1 VRVLFYLSQ
10 NIYDKYFGLIK
21 EDLNILNDKIKSNVS
36 FYCKDYYFNSN
47 DIIDIKFNPDAFLFK
62 KEQDFIELNEEE
74 YDVNIFV
81 PDVSVNLKGNYIW
94 YSRGDP
100 YKSVLIVSSYIF
112 KKLIE
117 SKIDFSSYL
126 LLVYAQFIA
135 RYTVVIDTSHI
146 ITKNCL
152 NDHCADQIE
161 ILNVLNEEK
170 SLCKDCLKDI
180 LNDDFYKIIQQ
191 LISFIKKKINT
202 LANQEKIESK
212 ISKVIIKPETLEVE
226 IKPYQG
232 KYFEFEIF
240 MAKKCI
246 NLSDLYAKIYK
257 LLSNPSSE
265 IDGYSLYEV
274 DGGWRGE
281 VKVASYQMEALK
293 KLKTLNKKY
302 GKNIFKDLIKPMVY
316 KNGNCFALFDERS
329 IVLKI
334 IFKPSKVIRWDPQVD
349 PVIREITEL
358 FSKITKN
365 EKSIYFTLKELY
377 KVGSIQRT
385 P

>member
-1 VRVLFYLSQ
+1 
-10 NIYDKYFGLIK
+10 
-21 EDLNILNDKIKSNVS
+21 
-36 FYCKDYYFNSN
+36 
-47 DIIDIKFNPDAFLFK
+47 
-62 KEQDFIELNEEE
+62 
-74 YDVNIFV
+74 
-81 PDVSVNLKGNYIW
+81 
-94 YSRGDP
+94 
-100 YKSVLIVSSYIF
+100 
-112 KKLIE
+112 
-117 SKIDFSSYL
+117 
-126 LLVYAQFIA
+126 
-135 RYTVVIDTSHI
+135 
-146 ITKNCL
+146 
-152 NDHCADQIE
+152 
-161 ILNVLNEEK
+161 
-170 SLCKDCLKDI
+170 
-180 LNDDFYKIIQQ
+180 
-191 LISFIKKKINT
+191 
-202 LANQEKIESK
+202 
-212 ISKVIIKPETLEVE
+212 VE